1 MCSLKKQ
8 SLASKGEAVAEIKPD
23 SINDGLDERVA
34 KLERA
39 YRIIQL
45 VGVVLGIFG
54 ISGGAILWYGYS
66 SLKDKES
73 EIKNDYN
80 KLCLDSQKAADR
92 ITGIWEKIGEAEK
105 DFCALKK
112 DNAKILS
119 DALDKYSALS
129 DAYLELKEKVTKANE
144 AASTALSRAGE
155 LIAAVETA
163 TSAAAKSENASQSNA
178 AILKQAQGVAQEIK
192 ASFSAMQDSQRALE
206 AYLSSKI
213 LDKEREFT
221 VEITGSSSNCSF
233 ISGESIP
240 YSRKIG
246 GSFSKSV
253 VVVPKGSICKVKV
266 TASFCD
272 LTIQKELQGRVI
284 VEGNGS
290 SCEVRYTK

>member
-54 ISGGAILWYGYS
+54 ISSGAILWYGYS

-178 AILKQAQGVAQEIK
+178 AILKQSQGVAQEIK
-192 ASFSAMQDSQRALE
+192 ASFSAMQDSQRTLE

-233 ISGESIP
+233 ISGASIP

>member
-23 SINDGLDERVA
+23 SINDGLDERIA

-105 DFCALKK
+105 DFCVLKK

-192 ASFSAMQDSQRALE
+192 ASFSAIQDSQRALE

-240 YSRKIG
+240 YSRKI
-246 GSFSKSV
+246 
-253 VVVPKGSICKVKV
+253 
-266 TASFCD
+266 
-272 LTIQKELQGRVI
+272 
-284 VEGNGS
+284 
-290 SCEVRYTK
+290 